1 MKPVTLHVLY
11 GLKIVRP
18 ERLYLTFEEQP
29 KKKSNWFYLF
39 ELLVGKAAVVGWQ
52 TTFSLYNKG

>member
-1 MKPVTLHVLY
+1 MDALITVLY
-11 GLKIVRP
+11 SYKIIGPKRFVLLLD
-18 ERLYLTFEEQP
+18 ET

-52 TTFSLYNKG
+52 TIFSLHNR